1 MLTVGTLTMN
11 HMTITKMYTLESEDT
26 IDVDKAADTIS
37 SISNDS
43 ALKRVLRIGN
53 LCNNA
58 HLGEFDKLVGQA
70 TDVALI
76 DILQKLQMEDIRPV
90 RPPLYLSNNRPI
102 LG

>member
-1 MLTVGTLTMN
+1 MN
-11 HMTITKMYTLESEDT
+11 HMTITKMYTLESDEIIHVDRQ
-26 IDVDKAADTIS
+26 IDHIS
-37 SISNDS
+37 NLGNDS

-76 DILQKLQMEDIRPV
+76 DVLQKFQIEDIRPV
-90 RPPLYLSNNRPI
+90 LVLFS
-102 LG
+102 LLT